1 MKQIKKQVLLVLCVV
16 ACLFSLT
23 ACGKTT
29 DAGSGIDPMTEE
41 SLKQQ
46 TVTLLE
52 QMVSIPADQ
61 MTTIVEQNRKAGSE
75 AVAAGLETYVGLED
89 DLGAYVSSGEGTVKE
104 IDDGYE
110 VTVDTVFE
118 KRACAFSITIT
129 EDMTSITGMSFAPVY
144 SLGENMEKAALN
156 TLMGMGT
163 VFIVLIFISL
173 LISCFKCISAFENK
187 KKAAAPAAPA
197 APAPAPAAPAPVAL
211 TTAAPAGTDD
221 AEMER
226 LAIMTAIIEHRR
238 RTASSDSLVVRPIKR
253 SAGNRWKRS

>member
-29 DAGSGIDPMTEE
+29 DAGSGIDPMMEE

-75 AVAAGLETYVGLED
+75 AVAAGLETYAGLED

-173 LISCFKCISAFENK
+173 LISFKCISVFENK

-197 APAPAPAAPAPVAL
+197 AAAPAAPAPVAL

-226 LAIMTAIIEHRR
+226 LAVMTAIIEHRR

>member
-104 IDDGYE
+104 IIDGARDYE
-110 VTVDTVFE
+110 VTVEFD
-118 KRACAFSITIT
+118 KGGQKKMLA
-129 EDMTSITGMSFAPVY
+129 GFAK
-144 SLGENMEKAALN
+144 LE
-156 TLMGMGT
+156 
-163 VFIVLIFISL
+163 
-173 LISCFKCISAFENK
+173 CI
-187 KKAAAPAAPA
+187 
-197 APAPAPAAPAPVAL
+197 
-211 TTAAPAGTDD
+211 
-221 AEMER
+221 
-226 LAIMTAIIEHRR
+226 
-238 RTASSDSLVVRPIKR
+238 
-253 SAGNRWKRS
+253 

>member
-29 DAGSGIDPMTEE
+29 DVGSGIDPMTEE

-75 AVAAGLETYVGLED
+75 AVAAGLETYAGLED

-104 IDDGYE
+104 IVDGARDYE
-110 VTVDTVFE
+110 VTVEFD
-118 KRACAFSITIT
+118 KGGQKKMLA
-129 EDMTSITGMSFAPVY
+129 GFAK
-144 SLGENMEKAALN
+144 LE
-156 TLMGMGT
+156 
-163 VFIVLIFISL
+163 
-173 LISCFKCISAFENK
+173 CI
-187 KKAAAPAAPA
+187 
-197 APAPAPAAPAPVAL
+197 
-211 TTAAPAGTDD
+211 
-221 AEMER
+221 
-226 LAIMTAIIEHRR
+226 
-238 RTASSDSLVVRPIKR
+238 
-253 SAGNRWKRS
+253 

>member
-173 LISCFKCISAFENK
+173 LISCFKCISVFENK
-187 KKAAAPAAPA
+187 KKAAAPA
-197 APAPAPAAPAPVAL
+197 APAAPAPVAL

-226 LAIMTAIIEHRR
+226 LAVMTAIIEHRR

>member
-1 MKQIKKQVLLVLCVV
+1 
-16 ACLFSLT
+16 
-23 ACGKTT
+23 
-29 DAGSGIDPMTEE
+29 
-41 SLKQQ
+41 
-46 TVTLLE
+46 
-52 QMVSIPADQ
+52 
-61 MTTIVEQNRKAGSE
+61 MTTIVEQNRKTGSE

-187 KKAAAPAAPA
+187 KKAAAPA
-197 APAPAPAAPAPVAL
+197 
-211 TTAAPAGTDD
+211 GTDD

-226 LAIMTAIIEHRR
+226 LAVMTAIIEHRR

>member
-1 MKQIKKQVLLVLCVV
+1 M
-16 ACLFSLT
+16 S
-23 ACGKTT
+23 
-29 DAGSGIDPMTEE
+29 EE

-104 IDDGYE
+104 IDGGYE

-173 LISCFKCISAFENK
+173 LISCFKYISVFENK
-187 KKAAAPAAPA
+187 KKAAAPA
-197 APAPAPAAPAPVAL
+197 APAAPAPVAL

>member
-75 AVAAGLETYVGLED
+75 AVAAGLETYAGLED
-89 DLGAYVSSGEGTVKE
+89 DLGAYVSSGEGTVK
-104 IDDGYE
+104 DHPKWPVFPRDRRQSGCFPAFPGYRGP
-110 VTVDTVFE
+110 F
-118 KRACAFSITIT
+118 
-129 EDMTSITGMSFAPVY
+129 
-144 SLGENMEKAALN
+144 
-156 TLMGMGT
+156 
-163 VFIVLIFISL
+163 
-173 LISCFKCISAFENK
+173 
-187 KKAAAPAAPA
+187 
-197 APAPAPAAPAPVAL
+197 
-211 TTAAPAGTDD
+211 
-221 AEMER
+221 
-226 LAIMTAIIEHRR
+226 
-238 RTASSDSLVVRPIKR
+238 
-253 SAGNRWKRS
+253 

>member
-1 MKQIKKQVLLVLCVV
+1 MKQITNQVLLVLCVV

-29 DAGSGIDPMTEE
+29 DAGSGRDPMTEE

-197 APAPAPAAPAPVAL
+197 PAPAAPAPVAL

-226 LAIMTAIIEHRR
+226 LAVMTAIIEHRR

>member
-1 MKQIKKQVLLVLCVV
+1 M
-16 ACLFSLT
+16 A
-23 ACGKTT
+23 
-29 DAGSGIDPMTEE
+29 EE

-52 QMVSIPADQ
+52 QMVSIPAEQ
-61 MTTIVEQNRKAGSE
+61 MTTIIEQNRKAGSE

-173 LISCFKCISAFENK
+173 LISCFKYISVFENK
-187 KKAAAPAAPA
+187 KKAAAPA

-226 LAIMTAIIEHRR
+226 LAVMTAIIEHRR

>member
-61 MTTIVEQNRKAGSE
+61 MTTIVEQNRK
-75 AVAAGLETYVGLED
+75 AGLETYVGLED

-173 LISCFKCISAFENK
+173 LISCFKYISVFENK

-197 APAPAPAAPAPVAL
+197 APAPAAPAPVAL

-226 LAIMTAIIEHRR
+226 LAVMTAIIEHRR

>member
-104 IDDGYE
+104 INDGYE

-173 LISCFKCISAFENK
+173 LISCFKYISVFENK

-197 APAPAPAAPAPVAL
+197 PAPAPVAL

>member
-129 EDMTSITGMSFAPVY
+129 EDMSFHY
-144 SLGENMEKAALN
+144 RN
-156 TLMGMGT
+156 
-163 VFIVLIFISL
+163 VF
-173 LISCFKCISAFENK
+173 
-187 KKAAAPAAPA
+187 
-197 APAPAPAAPAPVAL
+197 
-211 TTAAPAGTDD
+211 
-221 AEMER
+221 
-226 LAIMTAIIEHRR
+226 
-238 RTASSDSLVVRPIKR
+238 R
-253 SAGNRWKRS
+253 SGLFPG

>member
-29 DAGSGIDPMTEE
+29 DAGSGIDPMSEE

-163 VFIVLIFISL
+163 VFIL
-173 LISCFKCISAFENK
+173 LISCFKYISVFENK

-197 APAPAPAAPAPVAL
+197 APAPAAPAPVAL

-226 LAIMTAIIEHRR
+226 LAVMTAIIEHRR

>member
-1 MKQIKKQVLLVLCVV
+1 MKQIKKQVLLVLCMV

-23 ACGKTT
+23 ACGKAT
-29 DAGSGIDPMTEE
+29 DAGSGIDPMAEE

-61 MTTIVEQNRKAGSE
+61 MPTIIEQNRKAGSE
-75 AVAAGLETYVGLED
+75 AIAAGLETYVGLEKE
-89 DLGAYVSSGEGTVKE
+89 LGAYVSSGEGDVKE
-104 IDDGYE
+104 IDGGYE
-110 VTVDTVFE
+110 VTVDTVFAN
-118 KRACAFSITIT
+118 RACAFSIDLD
-129 EDMTSITGMSFAPVY
+129 EEMTTITGMSFAPVY
-144 SLGENMEKAALN
+144 TLGENMEKAALN

-163 VFIVLIFISL
+163 VFVVLIFISL
-173 LISCFKCISAFENK
+173 LISCFKYISVFENK
-187 KKAAAPAAPA
+187 KKAAAPAPA
-197 APAPAPAAPAPVAL
+197 APAPKAAAPAPVAL

>member
-29 DAGSGIDPMTEE
+29 DAGSSIDPMAEE

-52 QMVSIPADQ
+52 QMVSIPAEQ
-61 MTTIVEQNRKAGSE
+61 MTTIIEQNRKAGSE

-173 LISCFKCISAFENK
+173 LISCFKYISVFENK
-187 KKAAAPAAPA
+187 KKAAAPA

-226 LAIMTAIIEHRR
+226 LAVMTAIIEHSRT
-238 RTASSDSLVVRPIKR
+238 TASSDSLVVRPIKR

>member
-89 DLGAYVSSGEGTVKE
+89 DLGAYVSSGEGTVKDE
-104 IDDGYE
+104 FHFFQGRRDHLLGKESNACSPCGMRTGRTDHVGTHNVKY
-110 VTVDTVFE
+110 TD
-118 KRACAFSITIT
+118 KRH
-129 EDMTSITGMSFAPVY
+129 FA
-144 SLGENMEKAALN
+144 
-156 TLMGMGT
+156 
-163 VFIVLIFISL
+163 
-173 LISCFKCISAFENK
+173 
-187 KKAAAPAAPA
+187 
-197 APAPAPAAPAPVAL
+197 
-211 TTAAPAGTDD
+211 
-221 AEMER
+221 
-226 LAIMTAIIEHRR
+226 
-238 RTASSDSLVVRPIKR
+238 
-253 SAGNRWKRS
+253 

>member
-61 MTTIVEQNRKAGSE
+61 MNTIVEQNRKAGSE
-75 AVAAGLETYVGLED
+75 AVAAGLETYAGLED

-104 IDDGYE
+104 IIDGSRDYE
-110 VTVDTVFE
+110 VTVEFD
-118 KRACAFSITIT
+118 KGGQKKMLA
-129 EDMTSITGMSFAPVY
+129 GFAK
-144 SLGENMEKAALN
+144 L
-156 TLMGMGT
+156 
-163 VFIVLIFISL
+163 
-173 LISCFKCISAFENK
+173 
-187 KKAAAPAAPA
+187 
-197 APAPAPAAPAPVAL
+197 
-211 TTAAPAGTDD
+211 
-221 AEMER
+221 ER
-226 LAIMTAIIEHRR
+226 I
-238 RTASSDSLVVRPIKR
+238 
-253 SAGNRWKRS
+253 

>member
-29 DAGSGIDPMTEE
+29 DVGSGIDPMMEE

-89 DLGAYVSSGEGTVKE
+89 DLGAYVSSGEGTR
-104 IDDGYE
+104 
-110 VTVDTVFE
+110 
-118 KRACAFSITIT
+118 KR
-129 EDMTSITGMSFAPVY
+129 D
-144 SLGENMEKAALN
+144 
-156 TLMGMGT
+156 
-163 VFIVLIFISL
+163 
-173 LISCFKCISAFENK
+173 
-187 KKAAAPAAPA
+187 
-197 APAPAPAAPAPVAL
+197 
-211 TTAAPAGTDD
+211 
-221 AEMER
+221 
-226 LAIMTAIIEHRR
+226 RR
-238 RTASSDSLVVRPIKR
+238 RLR
-253 SAGNRWKRS
+253 SNCRYCI